1 MGGCVSAS
9 ACVSEEGG
17 GYSVVL
23 PRCGQCESD
32 QTWGSHQLG
41 VGEQKHLNDD
51 IEARRGPLSTI
62 MAQLPPRLCEAHRP
76 VVPTLL
82 PAWPGSVSLQP
93 LASTTAPSPHWHPCQ
108 SSIPQAWL
116 HLPSRNSRK
125 ASQQPSSYMAGG
137 HSGTWAS
144 GPHSSSLDY
153 SQPWVCHMKGFDQCP
168 CGSRSPISCP
178 GRPCA
183 ARGSHQVSMD

>member
-1 MGGCVSAS
+1 MGGCVSTS

-51 IEARRGPLSTI
+51 TEAHRGPLSTI

-76 VVPTLL
+76 VVPTL
-82 PAWPGSVSLQP
+82 S
-93 LASTTAPSPHWHPCQ
+93 
-108 SSIPQAWL
+108 
-116 HLPSRNSRK
+116 HLFPDTL
-125 ASQQPSSYMAGG
+125 
-137 HSGTWAS
+137 GTE
-144 GPHSSSLDY
+144 L
-153 SQPWVCHMKGFDQCP
+153 
-168 CGSRSPISCP
+168 
-178 GRPCA
+178 
-183 ARGSHQVSMD
+183 